1 MPLSP
6 HVFDA
11 TRENFDA
18 LILGNSMR
26 GLVLAHFWSPK
37 AGPCLLLMPRL
48 VRLAAEY
55 GGRFLL
61 VMVNTEELGQRAR
74 GLGVTSVPT
83 VKFFLRGEAVHT
95 IHGAEGDAAF
105 HAALGR
111 FLANDQDRLRM
122 SALRMHQDGD
132 SEGAIELLARMAV
145 EDPADLAVAADL
157 AKLLTLTGRSHEAL
171 ALLAAL
177 PASTRAQNAIAGLL
191 AHLELIEAANQNP
204 REHADADSPAARLT
218 RAAQALF
225 EDRPEQALLELLEIA
240 RLAPAYRDDIGRR
253 AMLALF
259 GMLGGEH
266 ELTRRYRA
274 RLAEL
279 AL

>member
-1 MPLSP
+1 MSLTPF
-6 HVFDA
+6 VFDA
-11 TRENFDA
+11 TRENFDT

-37 AGPCLLLMPRL
+37 AGPCMLLMPRL
-48 VRLAAEY
+48 VKLAAEY

-95 IHGAEGDAAF
+95 IYGAESDATF
-105 HAALGR
+105 RAALGQ

-122 SALRMHQDGD
+122 TALRMHQDGD
-132 SEGAIELLARMAV
+132 AEGAIALLARIAV
-145 EDPADLAVAADL
+145 EDPGDLAVAADL
-157 AKLLTLTGRSHEAL
+157 AKLLTLAGRPHEAL
-171 ALLAAL
+171 ALLTSL
-177 PASTRAQNAIAGLL
+177 PALARAQAGIAGLL
-191 AHLELIEAANQNP
+191 AHLELIEAANQ
-204 REHADADSPAARLT
+204 EHAADIDTPASRLT
-218 RAAQALF
+218 HAAQALF
-225 EDRPEQALLELLEIA
+225 EDQPEQALAELLEIA
-240 RLAPAYRDDIGRR
+240 RQAPTYRDDIGRR

-266 ELTRRYRA
+266 ELTRRFRA

-279 AL
+279 SV

>member
-1 MPLSP
+1 MSLTPY
-6 HVFDA
+6 VFDA

-26 GLVLAHFWSPK
+26 GLVLANFWSPR
-37 AGPCLLLMPRL
+37 AGPCMVLMPRL
-48 VRLAAEY
+48 VKLAAEY

-83 VKFFLRGEAVHT
+83 VKFLLRGETVHT
-95 IHGAEGDAAF
+95 IHGAESDATF
-105 HAALGR
+105 RTALGR

-122 SALRMHQDGD
+122 SALRMHQEGD
-132 SEGAIELLARMAV
+132 TEGAIALLARIAV
-145 EDPADLAVAADL
+145 EDPADLAVASDL
-157 AKLLTLTGRSHEAL
+157 AKLLTLSGRPHEAL
-171 ALLAAL
+171 TLLAAL
-177 PASTRAQNAIAGLL
+177 PAAARAQPNIAGLL
-191 AHLELIEAANQNP
+191 AHLELIEAANQA
-204 REHADADSPAARLT
+204 HAVDVDTPAARLT

-225 EDRPEQALLELLEIA
+225 ADHPEQALSELLELA
-240 RLAPAYRDDIGRR
+240 RQTPEFRDDIGRR

-266 ELTRRYRA
+266 ELTRRFRA

>member
-1 MPLSP
+1 MPLTP
-6 HVFDA
+6 YVFDA
-11 TRENFDA
+11 TPANFDE

-26 GLVLAHFWSPK
+26 GLVLANFWSPK
-37 AGPCLLLMPRL
+37 AGPCMILMPRL
-48 VRLAAEY
+48 VKLAAEY

-74 GLGVTSVPT
+74 SLGVTSVPT

-95 IHGAEGDAAF
+95 IHGAEGDASF
-105 HAALGR
+105 HAALAR

-122 SALRMHQDGD
+122 TALRMHQDGD
-132 SEGAIELLARMAV
+132 SEGSIELLARMAV
-145 EDPADLAVAADL
+145 EDASDLAVAADL
-157 AKLLTLTGRSHEAL
+157 AKLLTLAGRPQEAL

-177 PASTRAQNAIAGLL
+177 PAPARAQASIAQLL
-191 AHLELIEAANQNP
+191 AHLELIEAANQETEEEAEDDTP
-204 REHADADSPAARLT
+204 QARLT
-218 RAAQALF
+218 AAARALF
-225 EDRPEQALLELLEIA
+225 EDQPEAALKGLLELA
-240 RLAPAYRDDIGRR
+240 RTAPTFRDDIGRR

-259 GMLGGEH
+259 GMLGSDH

-279 AL
+279 TV

>member
-1 MPLSP
+1 MSLSP
-6 HVFDA
+6 YVFDA
-11 TRENFDA
+11 TPANFDA

-37 AGPCLLLMPRL
+37 AGPCMILMPRL

-74 GLGVTSVPT
+74 SLGVTSVPT
-83 VKFFLRGEAVHT
+83 VKFFLHGEAVHT
-95 IHGAEGDAAF
+95 IHGAEGDASF
-105 HAALGR
+105 HAALGQ

-122 SALRMHQDGD
+122 TALRMHQDGD
-132 SEGAIELLARMAV
+132 SEGAIALLARIAV

-157 AKLLTLTGRSHEAL
+157 AKLLILAGRPQEAL
-171 ALLAAL
+171 DLLAVL
-177 PASTRAQNAIAGLL
+177 PASARTQANIAPLL
-191 AHLELIEAANQNP
+191 VHLELIDAANQ
-204 REHADADSPAARLT
+204 PAHEAAEDGTPQALLT
-218 RAAQALF
+218 LAAQALF
-225 EDRPEQALLELLEIA
+225 EDQPEQALTGFLELA
-240 RLAPAYRDDIGRR
+240 RTAPTFREDIGRR

-259 GMLGGEH
+259 SMLGNEH
-266 ELTRRYRA
+266 ELTRQYRA

-279 AL
+279 AV

>member
-1 MPLSP
+1 MSLTPY
-6 HVFDA
+6 VFDA
-11 TRENFDA
+11 SRENFDA

-37 AGPCLLLMPRL
+37 AGPCMVLMPRL
-48 VRLAAEY
+48 VKLAAEY

-83 VKFFLRGEAVHT
+83 VKFFLHGEAVHT
-95 IHGAEGDAAF
+95 IHGAESDATF
-105 HAALGR
+105 HAALGQ

-122 SALRMHQDGD
+122 TALRMHQDGD
-132 SEGAIELLARMAV
+132 SEGAIALLARIAV

-157 AKLLTLTGRSHEAL
+157 AKLLTLAGRPHEAL
-171 ALLAAL
+171 TLLEAL
-177 PASTRAQNAIAGLL
+177 PAAARAQPNIAGLL
-191 AHLELIEAANQNP
+191 VHLELIEAANQ
-204 REHADADSPAARLT
+204 EHAADADTPEARLT

-225 EDRPEQALLELLEIA
+225 EDQPEQALTELLELA
-240 RLAPAYRDDIGRR
+240 RQAPTFRNDIGRR

-266 ELTRRYRA
+266 ELTRRFRA

-279 AL
+279 SV